1 VPAPALPKVLTAA
14 QATSAVK
21 PFLA

>member
-14 QATSAVK
+14 QATAAVK

>member
-1 VPAPALPKVLTAA
+1 VPAPNLPKVLTAA
-14 QATSAVK
+14 QATAAVS